1 MYMKSLKKTLS
12 WTISCFGARR
22 RDSADGILLE
32 AISLQVNE
40 SSLTGEPIA
49 NKTVIESEF
58 NLEATYPSNH
68 VMRGTTVSDGHG
80 IMQVLRRG
88 DSTEFG
94 KVAEKSSEKKR
105 RTYPT

>member
-1 MYMKSLKKTLS
+1 MIL
-12 WTISCFGARR
+12 CFWSKEKRFPPTGY
-22 RDSADGILLE
+22 LLE

-80 IMQVLRRG
+80 IMQVTCRGRRHG
-88 DSTEFG
+88 IRKSGRKIFG
-94 KVAEKSSEKKR
+94 KKR